1 MEIIRSIQ
9 KKKVG
14 SNEYIKYIII
24 FDYVVSDFKIDFII
38 NGTKK
43 AIREKGFQNRFF
55 RGILKLDDIEN
66 YPLSM
71 NFSCRNEDNPHQI
84 IAKVKIEYQR
94 RTVFNQSLI
103 ADYSGKTFNFEI
115 NNIQLNKRN
124 YTLRSA
130 IARGYKK
137 GNRLKSRY
145 GRHELIKP
153 LEQHVKIINE
163 DTKKQVELY
172 FATNRNKTGKDDVN
186 SYFGDKL
193 DKLRYGSCKINI
205 PKDHIQGNIERP
217 SKILWLFSLSEN
229 DDKHIVLKKIQE
241 KSEDDFY
248 KWLKIDL
255 PNTEN
260 KSALLFVHGYN
271 TSFAEA
277 AWRTGQIAYD
287 TPFNGLTGFFS
298 WPSYGNKINY
308 LSDIENADASIT
320 ALEKFIEDFIIKT
333 EVKKMHII
341 AHSMGNRVVTQA
353 LNNLFRKE
361 SFKPYR
367 DIINQIILA
376 APDLDQDVFTNN
388 ILPTFKNIGFKRTLY
403 ASDKD
408 KALNLSKTL
417 RVGKIRLGQ
426 GGQNIFVSDGIDSID
441 ASDVMSEGNHHSYIF
456 ETRELLM
463 DMNILFQEGWEP
475 SKRRLINKTKNGLF
489 YWLFRKADL

>member
-1 MEIIRSIQ
+1 M
-9 KKKVG
+9 
-14 SNEYIKYIII
+14 
-24 FDYVVSDFKIDFII
+24 
-38 NGTKK
+38 
-43 AIREKGFQNRFF
+43 
-55 RGILKLDDIEN
+55 
-66 YPLSM
+66 
-71 NFSCRNEDNPHQI
+71 
-84 IAKVKIEYQR
+84 
-94 RTVFNQSLI
+94 
-103 ADYSGKTFNFEI
+103 
-115 NNIQLNKRN
+115 
-124 YTLRSA
+124 
-130 IARGYKK
+130 
-137 GNRLKSRY
+137 
-145 GRHELIKP
+145 
-153 LEQHVKIINE
+153 
-163 DTKKQVELY
+163 
-172 FATNRNKTGKDDVN
+172 
-186 SYFGDKL
+186 
-193 DKLRYGSCKINI
+193 RYGSCKINI

-217 SKILWLFSLSEN
+217 SKILWLFNLSEN
-229 DDKHIVLKKIQE
+229 DEKHIVLKKIQE

-248 KWLKIDL
+248 QWLKRDL

-298 WPSYGNKINY
+298 WPSYGNNINY
-308 LSDIENADASIT
+308 FSDIENADASIT

-333 EVKKMHII
+333 EAKKLHII

-367 DIINQIILA
+367 NIINQIILA
-376 APDLDQDVFTNN
+376 APDLDQDVFTSN

-408 KALNLSKTL
+408 KALSLSKTL
-417 RVGKIRLGQ
+417 RIGKIRLGQ
-426 GGQNIFVSDGIDSID
+426 GGKNIFVSDGIDSID

-489 YWLFRKADL
+489 YWLFRKANL